1 MKDTL
6 AIVERLHTDGV
17 IGPYAIGGAVG
28 AAFYL
33 EPVATL
39 DVDIF
44 VLFEPAPLILTLTSI
59 YAACAK
65 LGYRPEGDAIQIEGW
80 PVQFLPATQP
90 VVAEAVREAAV
101 RESAELTTR
110 VMSAEHLMAIAL
122 QTGRAK
128 DHARLVMFMEAG
140 IADMARLRDILARHS
155 LLDAWAKFEN
165 RFLKP

>member
-1 MKDTL
+1 
-6 AIVERLHTDGV
+6 
-17 IGPYAIGGAVG
+17 VG

-44 VLFEPAPLILTLTSI
+44 VLFEPAPLILTLTPIYEACSRRG
-59 YAACAK
+59 YAA
-65 LGYRPEGDAIQIEGW
+65 EGDTIQIEGW

-90 VVAEAVREAAV
+90 LVAEAVREAVPQTA
-101 RESAELTTR
+101 AGLTTR

-128 DHARLVMFMEAG
+128 DHARLVMFVEAG
-140 IADMARLRDILARHS
+140 IADMNRLSDILTRHS
-155 LLDAWAKFEN
+155 LLDAWSKFEK
-165 RFLKP
+165 RYLTP

>member
-6 AIVERLHTDGV
+6 AIVEKLHADAI
-17 IGPYAIGGAVG
+17 IGPYAVGGAVG

-44 VLFEPAPLILTLTSI
+44 VLFEPAPLILTLTPI
-59 YAACAK
+59 YDACAR
-65 LGYRPEGDAIQIEGW
+65 LGYQPEGDAIQIEGW

-90 VVAEAVREAAV
+90 LVAEAVCEATV
-101 RESAELTTR
+101 RESAGLTTR
-110 VMSAEHLMAIAL
+110 VMSAEHLMAIAM

-128 DHARLVMFMEAG
+128 DHARLIMFVEAEV
-140 IADMARLRDILARHS
+140 ADMDRLHGILARHS
-155 LLDAWAKFEN
+155 LLDSWVKFEN